1 MSAVPDWH
9 RATRSKA
16 SPEEREC
23 TAIAAPSHPKTMAS
37 ADASRHPNEHPSWL
51 RGDDR
56 TSSALLLALEIGR
69 AFLAVY
75 QERSRGTRMLIRSL
89 SCYRVPDT
97 STDHP
102 AVCATMRQVPDL
114 Q

>member
-1 MSAVPDWH
+1 MQA
-9 RATRSKA
+9 
-16 SPEEREC
+16 
-23 TAIAAPSHPKTMAS
+23 AIPM
-37 ADASRHPNEHPSWL
+37 NIPSWL

-56 TSSALLLALEIGR
+56 TSSALLLALETGR

-97 STDHP
+97 STDHH